1 MITARTQ
8 IKQIMKESG
17 TDVDNIANDFIDRLD
32 EKVKE
37 IVINA
42 CRRAKENNRKTL
54 MARDV

>member
-1 MITARTQ
+1 MITAKTQ

-17 TDVDNIANDFIDRLD
+17 TDVDNIANDFMDRLD

-42 CRRAKENNRKTL
+42 CKRAKENSRKTL